1 MKYNYRWVHQF
12 YLKKI
17 KKKAIPLK
25 GDKFLFSS
33 LPIIDKGKYKGCVGV
48 AGLILCMVSK
58 WT

>member
-33 LPIIDKGKYKGCVGV
+33 LPILDKGKYKGCVGV

-58 WT
+58 

>member
-1 MKYNYRWVHQF
+1 MKYNYRWVYQF

-33 LPIIDKGKYKGCVGV
+33 LPIINKGKYKGCVGV

-58 WT
+58 